1 MGRLDDASAVM
12 PRLLVKKVV
21 VVCFLEAVKTVM
33 DQLGQF
39 RLEMAQ
45 QGQPGPRNLAA
56 IYGDYRRLRDYLQR
70 CAGTFPENAE
80 LDLEV
85 EDLALLVAS
94 LRRAVE
100 TTDERLELRGMP
112 DTEREWLKRKV
123 QVWSDWAVELAQKP
137 LLELPIPRNAA
148 VVTSRVRALNA
159 RINNKIYLES
169 KINAPVDSGMFHG
182 VTLTSNEPPARSAGA
197 PTVMTPSAGGGEL
210 HAQPFGLGDMTSEP
224 PRSESPLASVSEP
237 AGVAHL
243 LDCRQIQDPRLRS
256 LMVMDLRAFERA
268 RAADDHRL
276 SAVHLASILE
286 CALLDYAL
294 PRRKELV
301 LVGAPDT
308 WNPQEILIRV
318 MGDGCTPK
326 DRSLAYHLFMA
337 RNLLRPVTQLV
348 SPTVVTAGSL
358 GKLLDFVG
366 VALRT
371 MGLRS
376 PYREG
381 GDGSREVTPP
391 SEWSADQV

>member
-1 MGRLDDASAVM
+1 M

-45 QGQPGPRNLAA
+45 QGQPGPRNLAT

-80 LDLEV
+80 LDLET

-100 TTDERLELRGMP
+100 ATDERLELRGIAES
-112 DTEREWLKRKV
+112 ERDWLKRKV

-137 LLELPIPRNAA
+137 LLELPIPRTNA
-148 VVTSRVRALNA
+148 VLTTRVRALNA
-159 RINNKIYLES
+159 RINNKIYLEN

-182 VTLTSNEPPARSAGA
+182 VTLSSAPSSGRSTGAGD
-197 PTVMTPSAGGGEL
+197 VMTPTPASAPPAGGDL
-210 HAQPFGLGDMTSEP
+210 HPLEFGLAEIKAEAP
-224 PRSESPLASVSEP
+224 PGHRDSPGGSV
-237 AGVAHL
+237 GVAHL
-243 LDCRQIQDPRLRS
+243 LDSRQIQDPRLRS

-294 PRRKELV
+294 PRRQELV

-318 MGDGCTPK
+318 MGEQCTPK

-348 SPTVVTAGSL
+348 SPTVVTAASL

-381 GDGSREVTPP
+381 GDRGLELTPP
-391 SEWSADQV
+391 TEWDAGLD